1 MSAQAQEAPATDRS
15 GSPLLQLE
23 GLDVSYIRRGQPPV
37 RAVVGASLS
46 VGQGEIVGLVGES
59 GCGKSTLGRAAV
71 GLVAPSAGQVRY
83 CGQPVQA
90 QWRGAR
96 PSQFRSLQMVFQDP
110 YSSLNPRRRVG
121 RQIADAIRLG
131 TGAKIGDD
139 EAATR
144 VAELLERVGLTAAI
158 SHRFPHEFS
167 GGQCQR
173 IAIARVL
180 ATEPSCVVADE
191 PISSLDASAQAQIAN
206 LLAGIVSESGLG
218 MLFISHDLSVV
229 RKIADRTIVMYFGR
243 IVESGPTERIWADP
257 AHPYT
262 RGLIGAIPEP
272 GAGSVLPSE
281 LKGDV
286 PDPARPPPGCRFH
299 PRCPVALERC
309 RTDDPPA
316 VEVEPGWQ
324 SLCFLSEPRRAGG
337 AGGAAVAEGAQ
348 TAGAARESATSAGAA

>member
-1 MSAQAQEAPATDRS
+1 M
-15 GSPLLQLE
+15 G
-23 GLDVSYIRRGQPPV
+23 
-37 RAVVGASLS
+37 
-46 VGQGEIVGLVGES
+46 
-59 GCGKSTLGRAAV
+59 
-71 GLVAPSAGQVRY
+71 
-83 CGQPVQA
+83 
-90 QWRGAR
+90 
-96 PSQFRSLQMVFQDP
+96 
-110 YSSLNPRRRVG
+110 
-121 RQIADAIRLG
+121 
-131 TGAKIGDD
+131 
-139 EAATR
+139 
-144 VAELLERVGLTAAI
+144 ELLERVGLTPAI

-206 LLAGIVSESGLG
+206 LLAGIVAESGPRDAVHLARPVG
-218 MLFISHDLSVV
+218 G
-229 RKIADRTIVMYFGR
+229 AQDRGPYVVMYFGR
-243 IVESGPTERIWADP
+243 IVESGPTERIWAEP

-299 PRCPVALERC
+299 PRCPVAMDRC
-309 RTDDPPA
+309 RTEDPPP

-324 SLCFLSEPRRAGG
+324 SLCLLSEPRRSRAGQ
-337 AGGAAVAEGAQ
+337 GAQ
-348 TAGAARESATSAGAA
+348 ADRETATSAGRHEPPGQEVDDLDLRFWAWRAVQAPRTRDDLPRLDRPRWLAPGLERRGRGRLPAQHRSFRGGAPGPSVARVTGAGPVPAVPARSTSGPTRSTFG

>member
-1 MSAQAQEAPATDRS
+1 VNTQVQDAAATNRS
-15 GSPLLQLE
+15 GAPLLQLE
-23 GLDVSYIRRGQPPV
+23 GLDVSYVRRGQPPV

-71 GLVAPSAGQVRY
+71 GLVAPSAGEVRY
-83 CGQPVQA
+83 CGQPVRA

-144 VAELLERVGLTAAI
+144 VGELLERVGLTPAI

-191 PISSLDASAQAQIAN
+191 PISSLDASAQAQVAN
-206 LLAGIVSESGLG
+206 LLAGIVAESGLG

-243 IVESGPTERIWADP
+243 IVESGPTERIWAEP

-299 PRCPVALERC
+299 PRCPVAMERC
-309 RTDDPPA
+309 RTDDPPP

-324 SLCFLSEPRRAGG
+324 SLCFLSEPRRSQGG
-337 AGGAAVAEGAQ
+337 EGAQ
-348 TAGAARESATSAGAA
+348 AERETATSAGAA

>member
-1 MSAQAQEAPATDRS
+1 LSAPPIEAPAGTNS
-15 GSPLLQLE
+15 GGPLLELE
-23 GLDVSYIRRGQPPV
+23 GLDVSYARRGQPPV
-37 RAVVGASLS
+37 RAVVGASLT

-71 GLVAPSAGQVRY
+71 GLVAPSAGQIRY
-83 CGQPVQA
+83 RGQPVQA
-90 QWRGAR
+90 VWRGAR

-131 TGAKIGDD
+131 TGAKVDD
-139 EAATR
+139 RVASTR
-144 VAELLERVGLTAAI
+144 VGELLERVGLTPAI
-158 SHRFPHEFS
+158 SHRYPHEFS

-206 LLAGIVSESGLG
+206 LLAGIVAGSGLG

-229 RKIADRTIVMYFGR
+229 HKIADRTVVMYFGR
-243 IVESGPTERIWADP
+243 IVESGPTDRIWSEP

-272 GAGSVLPSE
+272 GAGSALPSE

-299 PRCPVALERC
+299 PRCPEAMDRC
-309 RTDDPPA
+309 RSEDPPP

-324 SLCFLSEPRRAGG
+324 SLCLLSQPHRAPLERA
-337 AGGAAVAEGAQ
+337 AGTPVPGI
-348 TAGAARESATSAGAA
+348 